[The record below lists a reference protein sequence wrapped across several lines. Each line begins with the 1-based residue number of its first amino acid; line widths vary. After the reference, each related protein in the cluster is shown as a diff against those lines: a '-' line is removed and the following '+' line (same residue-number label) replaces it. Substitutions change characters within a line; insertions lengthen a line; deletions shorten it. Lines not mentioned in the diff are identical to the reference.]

1 MIIKFNPQYTTTNSV
16 IELVEGTLKY
26 NEEEVVLA
34 DIPNGATASNEY
46 ITIDKDMDGNIEL
59 VVRWQYTEPTN
70 LNGFPADIVVDD
82 NYSGV
87 IAPIKSTKESEW
99 Y

>member
-16 IELVEGTLKY
+16 IELVGGTLKY

-59 VVRWQYTEPTN
+59 VVRWQYTEPTD
-70 LNGFPADIVVDD
+70 LNGFPADIVVED

>member
-1 MIIKFNPQYTTTNSV
+1 MIIKFNPQYTTTSSI
-16 IELVEGTLKY
+16 IELVDGVLKY

-34 DIPNGATASNEY
+34 DIPNSATASNEY
-46 ITIDKDMDGNIEL
+46 ITIDKYSDGNIEL
-59 VVRWQYTEPTN
+59 VVLWQYTEPTD

-87 IAPIKSTKESEW
+87 IAPIKSTKESE
-99 Y
+99 